1 MNVARDLNLEKEL
14 ERNFSVEL
22 KEKVWNERS
31 ILLGSKPNT
40 SE

>member
-22 KEKVWNERS
+22 KEKVGNERT